1 MAQTTASHAPAT
13 VPPIPENAD
22 AITFGAGCFWC
33 TEAVF
38 QQLPG
43 VLNVT
48 SGYTGGQTINPT
60 YDDICSGNS
69 GHVEVS
75 RIVFDT
81 TKTTLDDLLTAFWT
95 MHDPTT
101 PNRQGNDVGT
111 QYRSAIF
118 YNDDKQRTIIEAS
131 KQAAAGRFDASI
143 VTEILPVETFYP
155 AENYHQDYYN
165 NNKSRNPY
173 CTYVITPK
181 LRKLNLPS

>member
-1 MAQTTASHAPAT
+1 MPSPSSPAD
-13 VPPIPENAD
+13 VPPVPDNAD

-43 VLNVT
+43 VLSVT
-48 SGYTGGQTINPT
+48 SGYEGGHVVNPT
-60 YDDICSGNS
+60 YEQICNADT

-81 TKTTLDDLLTAFWT
+81 TKTTLDDLLTAFWK

-101 PNRQGNDVGT
+101 PDRQGNDVGP

-131 KQAAAGRFDASI
+131 KQAVAPSFAQPI

-165 NNKSRNPY
+165 SNKTRNPY

-181 LRKLNLPS
+181 LKKLSLPA

>member
-1 MAQTTASHAPAT
+1 MEISTPSHAPSA
-13 VPPIPENAD
+13 VPPVPENGD
-22 AITFGAGCFWC
+22 SITFGAGCFWC

-43 VLNVT
+43 VLSVT
-48 SGYTGGQTINPT
+48 SGYTGGATVNPT
-60 YDDICSGNS
+60 YEQICDGDT

-81 TKTTLDDLLTAFWT
+81 TKTNLNELLDAFWQ

-101 PNRQGNDVGT
+101 PNQQGNDVGT

-131 KQAAAGRFDASI
+131 KQAAAASFTRPI

-155 AENYHQDYYN
+155 AESYHQDYYN
-165 NNKSRNPY
+165 LNKNRNPY
-173 CTYVITPK
+173 CAYVITPK
-181 LRKLNLPS
+181 LQKLKLPS